1 RRFRRNV
8 ANPEAQLRS
17 VLWELERGRDEYVHV
32 PFADQPRAHLRLS
45 WQAHA
50 DHTRMARAHLGWLLV
65 LDVREYAA
73 IQPHL
78 DGLVQLG
85 LRHERTR
92 SASQARRGV
101 HHARKIHVRE
111 AASCA
116 ADVFQSARGLT
127 RGHERAKARRS

>member
-1 RRFRRNV
+1 RLIGVRVPVPQALVVLRPEHLAYVGRIRASHFGHALVERLDRSRSPRLALRIVRRFRRNV

-32 PFADQPRAHLRLS
+32 PFADQPRAHLRRS

-78 DGLVQLG
+78 DG
-85 LRHERTR
+85 
-92 SASQARRGV
+92 
-101 HHARKIHVRE
+101 
-111 AASCA
+111 
-116 ADVFQSARGLT
+116 
-127 RGHERAKARRS
+127 